1 MKLTKLINFL
11 LEEEDYR
18 GVHRAPGKTNGAPLW
33 DVTKD
38 VYPDD
43 IYTLP
48 MEEERPMVLYH
59 GTLKDSVGSI
69 LSGGLKAGGGWG
81 GAAKPGV
88 FLSPTPEDASYWA
101 KMTLLRK
108 RGLPK
113 DSQLFNELTDE
124 DLSEIVILK
133 IRIPV
138 DEVDN
143 VIERRMSFSLPNDLQ
158 YVGSIPPDWISVL
171 T

>member
-1 MKLTKLINFL
+1 MGMGSNMKNNLKTL
-11 LEEEDYR
+11 LEY
-18 GVHRAPGKTNGAPLW
+18 L
-33 DVTKD
+33 
-38 VYPDD
+38 
-43 IYTLP
+43 

-59 GTLKDSVGSI
+59 GTLRDSVGSI

-158 YVGSIPPDWISVL
+158 YVGSIPPEWISVL

>member
-1 MKLTKLINFL
+1 MGMGSNMNKSLKTL
-11 LEEEDYR
+11 LEY
-18 GVHRAPGKTNGAPLW
+18 L
-33 DVTKD
+33 
-38 VYPDD
+38 
-43 IYTLP
+43 

-59 GTLKDSVGSI
+59 GTLRDNVESI

-108 RGLPK
+108 LGMPK
-113 DSQLFNELTDE
+113 DNAYFDQLTDYDME
-124 DLSEIVILK
+124 EIVILK
-133 IRIPV
+133 IRIPS
-138 DEVDN
+138 EEAGN

-158 YVGSIPPDWISVL
+158 YVGSIPPEWISVL

>member
-11 LEEEDYR
+11 FE
-18 GVHRAPGKTNGAPLW
+18 
-33 DVTKD
+33 
-38 VYPDD
+38 
-43 IYTLP
+43 
-48 MEEERPMVLYH
+48 EEERPMVLYH
-59 GTLKDSVGSI
+59 GTLRDSVGSI

-108 RGLPK
+108 LGLPK
-113 DSQLFNELTDE
+113 DNAYFEQLTDNVLE
-124 DLSEIVILK
+124 EIVILK
-133 IRIPV
+133 IEIPS
-138 DEVDN
+138 EEAGN

-158 YVGSIPPDWISVL
+158 YVGSIPPEWISVL